1 MNKIIKYVIVDILR
15 NKIVIAYTLCLLLL
29 SMGLFSLEDNSDKA
43 LVSLMSI
50 VLFLVPLINLIFSAI
65 YVYNS
70 NEFIEL
76 LAAQPIQRK
85 TLWISIFCGLACS
98 LSLAFIIGCG
108 IPIFLFSGSEVGI
121 SLLLMGIFLSV
132 IFIAIALLAAVYN
145 RDKAKGIG
153 LSILIWIYFAIVF
166 DALVLF
172 VLFQFM
178 DYPMENTLVVLSM
191 LNPIDL
197 ARVFLL
203 IKIDV
208 SALMGAT
215 SAVFK
220 NAFGSLKGLALTV
233 SVMTVWVALPLYI
246 SLRAF
251 IKKNL

>member
-1 MNKIIKYVIVDILR
+1 MPFVVMMD
-15 NKIVIAYTLCLLLL
+15 
-29 SMGLFSLEDNSDKA
+29 
-43 LVSLMSI
+43 
-50 VLFLVPLINLIFSAI
+50 
-65 YVYNS
+65 
-70 NEFIEL
+70 
-76 LAAQPIQRK
+76 
-85 TLWISIFCGLACS
+85 
-98 LSLAFIIGCG
+98 
-108 IPIFLFSGSEVGI
+108 
-121 SLLLMGIFLSV
+121 GIFFFCFVYVFFSV